1 MRRLSQI
8 LPAFWIA
15 AACSNGPPAADPR
28 EPPWVARVNG
38 EAITQQEYEL
48 FLHQQDMEESLALA
62 ADSEDSRKLKRDLL
76 ERMIDTRLLVQ
87 EARRHFFTVEA
98 KEIDREVER
107 VLGQYPPEQVE
118 ELLRKQRLDRDGFR
132 RQTEQLLLIRRLLE
146 QEVIDRQAVSREE
159 VEKYYQTRL
168 QEFVRP
174 EEVRVR
180 QIVTRTE
187 AEATALRQKILN
199 GASFEDLARQYSLGP
214 EGKRGGDLGF
224 FSRGRMPPTI
234 EQAAFEMWGGRVSAV
249 VASPYGFHLFQLVE
263 RRPARTLSLDEA
275 RTEIQ
280 RRLLE
285 ERAKEAETLYLR
297 TLRERSNIERD
308 LNLLDRIH

>member
-1 MRRLSQI
+1 MRSCIAI
-8 LPAFWIA
+8 LPAVWGA
-15 AACSNGPPAADPR
+15 VACSSGPP
-28 EPPWVARVNG
+28 PPERQPPAWVARVNG
-38 EAITQQEYEL
+38 EVITQEEFEG
-48 FLHQQDMEESLALA
+48 FLHQQDLEESLALA
-62 ADSEDSRKLKRDLL
+62 TDNEDGRKLKRDLL
-76 ERMIDTRLLVQ
+76 ERMIDDRLMLQ
-87 EARRHFFTVEA
+87 EARRHFFTVDP
-98 KEIDREVER
+98 KEVDREVER

-118 ELLRKQRLDRDGFR
+118 ELLRQQKLDREGYR
-132 RQTEQLLLIRRLLE
+132 RRTEQLLLIRRLLE
-146 QEVIDRQAVSREE
+146 QEVVDRQAVSRED

-224 FSRGRMPPTI
+224 FPRGRMPPAI
-234 EQAAFEMWGGRVSAV
+234 EQAAFELWGGRVSAV
-249 VASPYGFHLFQLVE
+249 VPSPYGFHLFQLIE

-275 RTEIQ
+275 RPEIQ
-280 RRLLE
+280 RRILE

-297 TLRERSNIERD
+297 TLRERANIERD
-308 LNLLDRIH
+308 LNRLDHIH